1 MGRRPAPGGGA
12 VVTALARRDSFP
24 VVADVTETPAAATEL
39 HPGHV
44 LGRHLRLAQARAA
57 WLGERLAEQIEREGV
72 AGAVGDTTGITADG
86 AQVRLGEYAR
96 VLGELEAR
104 ERATVTKLA
113 AEVARLGID
122 SASAAGAAGA
132 AGAGQMVPVT
142 TAVQWISEIVS
153 ALGHDWGDDS
163 VRRVAQRVLIDARRR
178 AQSAMPLTIM
188 MRPVFPQLS
197 LWRMILNAP

>member
-1 MGRRPAPGGGA
+1 
-12 VVTALARRDSFP
+12 VTALARRDGFP

-96 VLGELEAR
+96 VLGEYARVLGELEAR

-122 SASAAGAAGA
+122 SASAADA
-132 AGAGQMVPVT
+132 AGAGQVVPVT
-142 TAVQWISEIVS
+142 TAVQGISEIVS
-153 ALGHDWGDDS
+153 ALGRDWGDDS

-178 AQSAMPLTIM
+178 AQSAMP
-188 MRPVFPQLS
+188 PS
-197 LWRMILNAP
+197 

>member
-1 MGRRPAPGGGA
+1 MASRSSRTSP
-12 VVTALARRDSFP
+12 
-24 VVADVTETPAAATEL
+24 ETPAAATEL

-57 WLGERLAEQIEREGV
+57 WLGERLAVQIEREGV
-72 AGAVGDTTGITADG
+72 AGAVGDTMGITADG

-122 SASAAGAAGA
+122 SASAADA
-132 AGAGQMVPVT
+132 AGAGQVVPVT

-178 AQSAMPLTIM
+178 AQSAMPLSWAANDHDEASV
-188 MRPVFPQLS
+188 PAAQPLADDLECS
-197 LWRMILNAP
+197 LT

>member
-1 MGRRPAPGGGA
+1 
-12 VVTALARRDSFP
+12 VTALARRDGFP

-72 AGAVGDTTGITADG
+72 AGAVGDTMGITADG

-132 AGAGQMVPVT
+132 AGAGQVVPVT

-178 AQSAMPLTIM
+178 AQSAMPLSWAANDHDEASV
-188 MRPVFPQLS
+188 PAAQPLADDLECS
-197 LWRMILNAP
+197 LT